1 MININK
7 KKVLIFFAFLIA
19 NGVLFSL
26 LVSSSFKEYL
36 YDQSL
41 EARDIKRIHLIELDL
56 KKQNYFLKAKF
67 FKESSKDLNVNVF
80 LNGANLK
87 RRAEKTKNDY
97 IKIYFNIFGDTIRE
111 GVNILKFEF
120 DKNIPTS
127 IFANVSN
134 FNKRLTK
141 DIVLLPS
148 YSRFP
153 KQNNYIYLIFC
164 YLISIAV
171 VSLFFYLIFKNILKC
186 GYAFGYSLGCFVP
199 FFVINMCFIMIRFFG
214 YKIIMSPFMYSFL
227 LLITLLFTGSILIA
241 KCYFFKRD
249 RNSSLRIGLK
259 NLKYILLSCMVMF
272 IIFYSICEAASQIFI
287 KFYYPNKLFKI
298 SRNNDISYVLN
309 SNSEVNFAGGLV
321 KINEDGYRGSLS
333 TEERT
338 KDIRRIV
345 FLGDSLVFGFGLNE
359 EETLS
364 FQLAQELNKS
374 YNFEVLNLAITGH
387 NVRQERLHF
396 EHEGIRYSPDI
407 LIQGICLNDFGGNI
421 YTPTGFN
428 TLLDVGELNYK
439 FSNFSFPEKIQ
450 FALLKKSSFYQFL
463 LYKWRRFIEK
473 YISKRTDYTPLT
485 LKFMRGD
492 LDNNMKEA
500 LLSFEDE
507 ILKIKEICDFNNTK
521 FVIIAYGSQMQL
533 TDRELDWMQ
542 SWLEEFCREQGVY
555 FLNLLPA
562 FEGYNRD
569 KVFIDEGHPSKLGN
583 EILSKYLI
591 NFLKRSDLLGKVD
604 SNKKI

>member
-1 MININK
+1 MGKTNRRQI
-7 KKVLIFFAFLIA
+7 LILLTFFTISVILY
-19 NGVLFSL
+19 SL
-26 LVSSSFKEYL
+26 SVNSSFKEYL

-41 EARDIKRIHLIELDL
+41 EARDIDRVHLIGLRL

-67 FKESSKDLNVNVF
+67 FKENDSKLSVSVF
-80 LNGANLK
+80 LNDVELK
-87 RRAEKTKNDY
+87 RNAEKAKDNY
-97 IKIYFNIFGDTIRE
+97 IKAYFKISGDILINGT
-111 GVNILKFEF
+111 NTLKFVFGE
-120 DKNIPTS
+120 DLPVS

-141 DIVLLPS
+141 DIVLLS
-148 YSRFP
+148 GSTKFP
-153 KQNNYIYLIFC
+153 FQKNYIFSFSYYSIALIVALLLLYLIF
-164 YLISIAV
+164 SV
-171 VSLFFYLIFKNILKC
+171 ILKSDN
-186 GYAFGYSLGCFVP
+186 AFKYCLLCFLP
-199 FFVINMCFIMIRFFG
+199 FFVINFIFLTLRVFG

-227 LLITLLFTGSILIA
+227 LLTTLLFTGFILIT
-241 KCYFFKRD
+241 KCYFFEKD
-249 RNSSLRIGLK
+249 RNSSLRITLK
-259 NLKYILLSCMVMF
+259 NLKYSLLSCVIMF
-272 IIFYSICEAASQIFI
+272 IIFCSICEAASRIFI

-298 SRNNDISYVLN
+298 SSNNDISYVLN
-309 SNSEVNFAGGLV
+309 SNSEVNFAGVLV

-333 TEERT
+333 TEERN
-338 KDIRRIV
+338 KDVKRIV

-396 EHEGIRYSPDI
+396 EDEGIRYSPDI

-428 TLLDVGELNYK
+428 TLLDVGEFNYK

-485 LKFMRGD
+485 LKFMKGD

-507 ILKIKEICDFNNTK
+507 LLKIKEICDFNNTK

-591 NFLKRSDLLGKVD
+591 TFLKRSNLLGKVD